1 MADKPCRWLVIETK
15 VHFHCRHPLLWH
27 LDVAEEDS
35 TWGNSEALCHGCPCH
50 EPQPS
55 VVKESLTAQPD
66 PNGSI
71 RPKSDG
77 NTPVRVHD
85 KP

>member
-1 MADKPCRWLVIETK
+1 MADKPCRWKTEIWD
-15 VHFHCRHPLLWH
+15 CSHPLVKH
-27 LDVAEEDS
+27 LVRSSGCYMNTLPWVSRATCD
-35 TWGNSEALCHGCPCH
+35 GCPCH

-71 RPKSDG
+71 RPESDE
-77 NTPVRVHD
+77 TAPVRVHD